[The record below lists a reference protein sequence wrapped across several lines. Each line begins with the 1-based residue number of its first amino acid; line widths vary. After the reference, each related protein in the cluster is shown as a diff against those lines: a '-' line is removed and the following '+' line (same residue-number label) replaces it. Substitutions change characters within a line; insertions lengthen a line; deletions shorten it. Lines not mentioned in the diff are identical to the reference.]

1 MIILG
6 VETSCDETALC
17 ILETRGHGEN
27 FEYKIRGNI
36 VHSQIE
42 LHKEYGGVYPA
53 LAKREHIKN
62 LPILFEQIKKE
73 TGIKEKDIGAIAVI
87 QGEGLQNRTFCYV
100 DDVISGVELVM
111 EHGVPGEAYNIGG
124 TEQITIKTFAE
135 HVLRLTES
143 SSKIVSVPRPT
154 HDHSGRLPDT
164 SKARAPPHLS

>member
-1 MIILG
+1 
-6 VETSCDETALC
+6 
-17 ILETRGHGEN
+17 
-27 FEYKIRGNI
+27 
-36 VHSQIE
+36 
-42 LHKEYGGVYPA
+42 
-53 LAKREHIKN
+53 
-62 LPILFEQIKKE
+62 
-73 TGIKEKDIGAIAVI
+73 
-87 QGEGLQNRTFCYV
+87 LQNRTFCYV

-164 SKARAPPHLS
+164 SKARALGWQPNTGLEEGLLRTIAHFKHRLAVNA